1 MITRQI
7 GKILRGKATPL
18 QIMMAAILG
27 SMLGF
32 APGFMQA
39 PGLIV
44 ALTLLLIILNANL
57 GIAAII
63 GLLAKLVSLALLP
76 VSFAAGRMLLDGPTQ
91 GLFKWMINA
100 PVLALF
106 GFEYYATSG
115 GMLVGLIFGILAGL
129 IIIKL
134 LSAYRR
140 KMSTLEQN
148 SEAFQKWTSKGW
160 VKLLTFALIGGRK
173 GKATYA
179 DLLEKRVGN
188 PVRVLGVVFALL
200 VVAMLYIAQAYL
212 SGPILT
218 MALHDGLERANGA
231 TVDLGNA
238 AINLKEGKM
247 VIANLAMADP
257 NALDTDLLRAVKI
270 EGDISGTDLLRK
282 RARFDRIVVRDATSG
297 DKRKTPGHLVGP
309 PPRPSPPI
317 ETNPGEKTLDD
328 YIAQAKLWKERL
340 AQAREW
346 MEKIYGQHEDGDQ
359 AESRETLKQRIE
371 RQIRESG
378 YARVKASHLIEG
390 APTLVIT
397 DLVADGVKAANL
409 EGEVF
414 DIRGENLSTHPR
426 LLKDAPRISVKSRS
440 KNITL
445 VARLREAA
453 SEGDGNRLRF
463 TYLNLPVDMIS
474 KSFASGGA
482 GAPPISGG
490 TMDVDLRGNWSA
502 KGVGNLNLPLNVT
515 LHNTTITLPQAGS
528 QKVSEMKLAM
538 GLRGPM
544 DDPRITIDQN
554 MLAEALKS
562 AGATALA
569 DHVRGEADKAL
580 DKAKDKATDK
590 IGEKLNDALGD
601 KAKGALGGL
610 LPGSKS
616 K

>member
-7 GKILRGKATPL
+7 GKIVRGKATPL
-18 QIMMAAILG
+18 QIMMAAVLG
-27 SMLGF
+27 SMFGFVPGF
-32 APGFMQA
+32 AQG
-39 PGLIV
+39 PGLVI
-44 ALTLLLIILNANL
+44 ALTMLLIILNANL
-57 GIAAII
+57 AVAAII
-63 GLLAKLVSLALLP
+63 GLLARLASLALLP
-76 VSFAAGRMLLDGPTQ
+76 VTFAAGRMLLDGPTQ
-91 GLFKWMINA
+91 GLFKWLINA

-106 GFEYYATSG
+106 GFEYYATTG
-115 GMLVGLIFGILAGL
+115 GVLVGFVFGLVVGIILV
-129 IIIKL
+129 KL

-140 KMSTLEQN
+140 KMATLEQN
-148 SEAFQKWTSKGW
+148 SEQFQKWTSKGW
-160 VKLLTFALIGGRK
+160 VKFLTFIFIGGRK

-179 DLLEKRVGN
+179 DLLEKRMGN
-188 PVRVLGVVFALL
+188 PVRILGVVFAVL
-200 VVAMLYIAQAYL
+200 VVAMLYLAQAYL

-238 AINLKEGKM
+238 AVNLKEGKM

-282 RARFDRIVVRDATSG
+282 RAKFDRIVVRDATSG
-297 DKRKTPGHLVGP
+297 EKRKSPGHLVGP
-309 PPRPSPPI
+309 PPQPSPPI
-317 ETNPGEKTLDD
+317 ETNPGEKTIDD
-328 YIAQAKLWKERL
+328 YIAEAKLWKQRL

-346 MEKIYGQHEDGDQ
+346 MEKIYGQQDPDQ
-359 AESRETLKQRIE
+359 AETKETLKQRIE

-378 YARVKASHLIEG
+378 YARVKASHLVEG

-397 DLVADGVKAANL
+397 DLVADGVKTAAID
-409 EGEVF
+409 GEVF

-426 LLKDAPRISVKSRS
+426 LIKDAPRISIKSRS

-453 SEGDGNRLRF
+453 SEGEGNRLRF

-474 KSFASGGA
+474 KSFSAA

-528 QKVSEMKLAM
+528 QKVSEMKVAM

-544 DDPRITIDQN
+544 DDPRITIDQK
-554 MLAEALKS
+554 MLAEALKT

-580 DKAKDKATDK
+580 DKATTKATDK
-590 IGEKLNDALGD
+590 IDEKVKGALGD
-601 KAKGALGGL
+601 KVDDALGGL
-610 LPGSKS
+610 LPGGKP